1 MNASYTEKQDNAR
14 TKLHFI
20 ILQTPGNVKL
30 LLHAGLTSRTFL
42 FQKTATI
49 FVQAELQYIC

>member
-1 MNASYTEKQDNAR
+1 MNASYAEKHGNAR

-30 LLHAGLTSRTFL
+30 LSRAGLTSRTFL
-42 FQKTATI
+42 FQKTATAV
-49 FVQAELQYIC
+49 VQAELQYIC

>member
-1 MNASYTEKQDNAR
+1 MNASYAEKQGNAR

-20 ILQTPGNVKL
+20 ILQTAGNVKL
-30 LLHAGLTSRTFL
+30 LLRAGLTSRTFW
-42 FQKTATI
+42 FQKTATV